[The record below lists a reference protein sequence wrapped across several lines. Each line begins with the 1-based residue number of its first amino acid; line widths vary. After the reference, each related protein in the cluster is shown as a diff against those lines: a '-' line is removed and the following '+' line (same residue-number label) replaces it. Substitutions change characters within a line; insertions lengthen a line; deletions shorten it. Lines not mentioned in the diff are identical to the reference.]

1 MSIGKHISVQESGAS
16 FHPVVGAGTGVA
28 HSPVSNSTMAS
39 NVSEISNRVVGDPA
53 LGFMLNY
60 ARVSVAASEEME
72 STPRPPAPDVLQT
85 TKV

>member
-1 MSIGKHISVQESGAS
+1 
-16 FHPVVGAGTGVA
+16 
-28 HSPVSNSTMAS
+28 MAS

-72 STPRPPAPDVLQT
+72 QPLTPRPPAPDVLQT